1 VQKGGLV
8 VVLVWATQRHPEYL
22 QNPHSFRPDRFLG
35 AESERARAV
44 LCGFGLGPRRCP
56 GRSMAIAQACL
67 AVGTAL
73 QSFTVDPAVPL
84 PRPRLRI
91 TLGPQGPVTAR
102 VRWHDG

>member
-1 VQKGGLV
+1 
-8 VVLVWATQRHPEYL
+8 
-22 QNPHSFRPDRFLG
+22 
-35 AESERARAV
+35 
-44 LCGFGLGPRRCP
+44 
-56 GRSMAIAQACL
+56 MAIAQACL